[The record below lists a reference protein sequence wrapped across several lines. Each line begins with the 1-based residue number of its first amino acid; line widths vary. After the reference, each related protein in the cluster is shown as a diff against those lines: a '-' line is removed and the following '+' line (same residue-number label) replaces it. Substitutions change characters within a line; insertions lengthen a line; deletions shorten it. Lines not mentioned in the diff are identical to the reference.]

1 MDLQRAPS
9 WYQNAVMRCIDF
21 VLASGLAVSSV
32 VACGGGSPPP
42 EAPTTPAPSKA
53 SNGSE
58 SGASGANAGG
68 AGLDA
73 AALEK
78 LTAEESKSGNCDA
91 DHKAAL
97 EKLLDDVEAAVR
109 AKTEDGKPLKIE
121 SFTKRTMALSE
132 AAKGIQLT
140 LSGKGTEV
148 HVIAF
153 APKEVS
159 LDVLAGNQPTTTMRS
174 HYKSEVTNGPAK
186 ISLPKVGGDVPL
198 EGDSREF
205 EMRPGTPLDVKM
217 RGQGCAGVVVFSK
230 S

>member
-1 MDLQRAPS
+1 
-9 WYQNAVMRCIDF
+9 MRCVQL
-21 VLASGLAVSSV
+21 VLASGLVISSV
-32 VACGGGSPPP
+32 VACGGGSPATNVPAPP
-42 EAPTTPAPSKA
+42 TSTPAQGA
-53 SNGSE
+53 AEGDA
-58 SGASGANAGG
+58 GASGRHGG
-68 AGLDA
+68 IDT

-91 DHKAAL
+91 EHKAAL
-97 EKLLDDVEAAVR
+97 EKLLDEVEATVR
-109 AKTEDGKPLKIE
+109 AKTEEGKPLKIE

-132 AAKGIQLT
+132 AARGVQLT

-153 APKEVS
+153 SPKEVS

-174 HYKSEVTNGPAK
+174 RYKSEVTNGPAK

-217 RGQGCAGVVVFSK
+217 RGQGCAGLVVFSK

>member
-1 MDLQRAPS
+1 
-9 WYQNAVMRCIDF
+9 MRCLHLLF
-21 VLASGLAVSSV
+21 TAGLVITSV

-42 EAPTTPAPSKA
+42 AAPSSAPAPTSSPS
-53 SNGSE
+53 GE
-58 SGASGANAGG
+58 GDGGASGKSS
-68 AGLDA
+68 GLDT

-78 LTAEESKSGNCDA
+78 LTADESKTGSCDGE
-91 DHKAAL
+91 HKAAL
-97 EKLLDDVEAAVR
+97 EKLLDEVEAKVR

-121 SFTKRTMALSE
+121 SFTKRTMALSD

-174 HYKSEVTNGPAK
+174 RYKNEVTDGPAK
-186 ISLPKVGGDVPL
+186 INLPKVGGDVSL

-205 EMRPGTPLDVKM
+205 EMKPGTPLDVKM
-217 RGQGCAGVVVFSK
+217 RGQGCAGLVVFSK

>member
-1 MDLQRAPS
+1 
-9 WYQNAVMRCIDF
+9 MRCTHF
-21 VLASGLAVSSV
+21 VLASGLVLSSV

-42 EAPTTPAPSKA
+42 EAPVTSPGSA
-53 SNGSE
+53 SSSATGDA
-58 SGASGANAGG
+58 GASDKNAGG
-68 AGLDA
+68 LDTA
-73 AALEK
+73 ELEK

-91 DHKAAL
+91 EHKAAL
-97 EKLLDDVEAAVR
+97 EKLLDDVEATVR
-109 AKTEDGKPLKIE
+109 AKSEDGKPLTIE

-153 APKEVS
+153 ASKEVS

-174 HYKSEVTNGPAK
+174 RYKSEVTNGPAK
-186 ISLPKVGGDVPL
+186 ISLPKLGGDVPL

-205 EMRPGTPLDVKM
+205 EMKPGTPLDVKM

>member
-1 MDLQRAPS
+1 
-9 WYQNAVMRCIDF
+9 MRCVHL
-21 VLASGLAVSSV
+21 VLASGLVLSSV
-32 VACGGGSPPP
+32 AAVACGGGSPPA
-42 EAPTTPAPSKA
+42 EAPTSTPSPSDGA
-53 SNGSE
+53 S
-58 SGASGANAGG
+58 SGADAGSSGKSTGG
-68 AGLDA
+68 VDT
-73 AALEK
+73 AALDK
-78 LTAEESKSGNCDA
+78 LTAEESKSGNCDPE
-91 DHKAAL
+91 HKAAL
-97 EKLLDDVEAAVR
+97 EKLLDDVEANVR
-109 AKTEDGKPLKIE
+109 SKTDDGKPLKIE

-132 AAKGIQLT
+132 TAKGVQLT

-153 APKEVS
+153 SPKEVS

-174 HYKSEVTNGPAK
+174 QYKSEVTSGPAK

-198 EGDSREF
+198 EGDSRQF

>member
-1 MDLQRAPS
+1 
-9 WYQNAVMRCIDF
+9 MRCIHF
-21 VLASGLAVSSV
+21 VLASGLAVLSV

-42 EAPTTPAPSKA
+42 EAPTTPASGAA
-53 SNGSE
+53 S
-58 SGASGANAGG
+58 ASGADAGTSGKNAGG
-68 AGLDA
+68 LDT

-78 LTAEESKSGNCDA
+78 LTTEESKSGNCDA
-91 DHKAAL
+91 EHKAAL
-97 EKLLDDVEAAVR
+97 EKLLDDVEATVR

-148 HVIAF
+148 HVITF
-153 APKEVS
+153 SSKEVS

-186 ISLPKVGGDVPL
+186 ITLPKVGGDVPL

>member
-1 MDLQRAPS
+1 
-9 WYQNAVMRCIDF
+9 MRF
-21 VLASGLAVSSV
+21 AHLLVASGLVVSSV
-32 VACGGGSPPP
+32 VACGGGSTAGKEPA
-42 EAPTTPAPSKA
+42 APTSTPAA
-53 SNGSE
+53 AEG
-58 SGASGANAGG
+58 GNAGTSAKSAG
-68 AGLDA
+68 GLDT

-78 LTAEESKSGNCDA
+78 LTADESKTGSCDG

-97 EKLLDDVEAAVR
+97 EKLLDEIEASVR

-121 SFTKRTMALSE
+121 SFTKRTLSLSD
-132 AAKGIQLT
+132 AAKGVQLT

-148 HVIAF
+148 HVIAL
-153 APKEVS
+153 AAKEIS

-205 EMRPGTPLDVKM
+205 EMKPGTPLDVKM

>member
-1 MDLQRAPS
+1 
-9 WYQNAVMRCIDF
+9 MRCIQF
-21 VLASGLAVSSV
+21 VLASGLALSSV

-42 EAPTTPAPSKA
+42 EAPLTTPGSGTPAATGDAGSSDKNAA
-53 SNGSE
+53 S
-58 SGASGANAGG
+58 
-68 AGLDA
+68 LDS

-78 LTAEESKSGNCDA
+78 LTAEESKSGDCDA
-91 DHKAAL
+91 EHKAAL
-97 EKLLDDVEAAVR
+97 EKLLDDVEATVR
-109 AKTEDGKPLKIE
+109 AKTDDGKPLKIE

-132 AAKGIQLT
+132 VAKGIQLT

-153 APKEVS
+153 ASKEVS

-186 ISLPKVGGDVPL
+186 ITLPKLGGDVPL

>member
-1 MDLQRAPS
+1 
-9 WYQNAVMRCIDF
+9 MRCVSIL
-21 VLASGLAVSSV
+21 LASGLVLSSV

-42 EAPTTPAPSKA
+42 ETPASTPA
-53 SNGSE
+53 SG
-58 SGASGANAGG
+58 GASGSGDDAGASGKGAGG
-68 AGLDA
+68 LDT

-109 AKTEDGKPLKIE
+109 AKTDDGKPLKIE
-121 SFTKRTMALSE
+121 SFTKRTMALSD
-132 AAKGIQLT
+132 AAKGVQLT

-153 APKEVS
+153 SSKEVS

-174 HYKSEVTNGPAK
+174 RYKSEVTNGPAK
-186 ISLPKVGGDVPL
+186 ITLPKVGGDVPL

-205 EMRPGTPLDVKM
+205 EMKPGTPLDVKM

>member
-1 MDLQRAPS
+1 
-9 WYQNAVMRCIDF
+9 MRCVQL
-21 VLASGLAVSSV
+21 VLASGLALSSV

-42 EAPTTPAPSKA
+42 EAPASTPAS
-53 SNGSE
+53 
-58 SGASGANAGG
+58 SGASASVGDAGASGKNAGG
-68 AGLDA
+68 LDT
-73 AALEK
+73 AALDK
-78 LTAEESKSGNCDA
+78 LTAEESKSGTCDA
-91 DHKAAL
+91 EHKAAL
-97 EKLLDDVEAAVR
+97 EKLLDDVEASVR
-109 AKTEDGKPLKIE
+109 AKTDDGGKPLKIE

-132 AAKGIQLT
+132 ASRGVQLT

-153 APKEVS
+153 SAKEVS

-174 HYKSEVTNGPAK
+174 RYKSEVTNGPAK
-186 ISLPKVGGDVPL
+186 LTLPKLGGDVPL